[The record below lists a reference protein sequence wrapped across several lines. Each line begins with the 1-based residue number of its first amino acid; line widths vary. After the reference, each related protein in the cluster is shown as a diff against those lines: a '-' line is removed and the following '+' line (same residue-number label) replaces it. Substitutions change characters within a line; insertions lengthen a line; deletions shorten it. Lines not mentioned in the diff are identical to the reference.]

1 MTFKYPL
8 QIAKSLLEVISSL
21 PTTSIEVHGMGIFE
35 KIFEIGCSMVD
46 VVQASASSPS
56 SSYTY
61 SSLASHGPSQDPFEM
76 FVHTLSQTPNSQK
89 LFASL
94 LLAKAAEKPEI
105 RRYSLSGGLA
115 PAQGS
120 VIEEQGKDYVVMRPR
135 GSGSVV
141 EFPEDGGELEE
152 WLGTQNWDIGVSAGW
167 K

>member
-1 MTFKYPL
+1 M
-8 QIAKSLLEVISSL
+8 
-21 PTTSIEVHGMGIFE
+21 E
-35 KIFEIGCSMVD
+35 KIRPHFLKKKGVD
-46 VVQASASSPS
+46 WRGNKIPKCPFAIFQAFSSFSLSSASSPS